1 MIEIYNFLRF
11 LKKRGNINNFLKLNV
26 REKRLKEQII
36 FEIKHIN
43 FLLMFAF

>member
-11 LKKRGNINNFLKLNV
+11 KKKRCNINNFLKLNV

>member
-11 LKKRGNINNFLKLNV
+11 KKKRRNINNFLKLNV
-26 REKRLKEQII
+26 RKKRLKEQII

-43 FLLMFAF
+43 F